1 LIVRVVSETRH
12 DLRDHLA
19 DQLAMICGQPII
31 VVAKQDQAGDLVGS
45 TTHESQRRANQRFG

>member
-19 DQLAMICGQPII
+19 GQLAMICGQPIV
-31 VVAKQDQAGDLVGS
+31 VVAEQDQAGDLVGS
-45 TTHESQRRANQRFG
+45 TTHESQRDG